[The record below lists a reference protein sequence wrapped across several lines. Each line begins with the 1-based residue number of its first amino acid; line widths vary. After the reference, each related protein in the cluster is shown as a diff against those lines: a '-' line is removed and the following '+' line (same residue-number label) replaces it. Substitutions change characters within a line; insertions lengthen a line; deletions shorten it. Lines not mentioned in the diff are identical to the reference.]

1 MKQIERIAKIINV
14 LKEKNLEVALKKYK
28 FKVSKTKQ
36 NEQLRERQ
44 QFVKPSVVKR
54 SQKLKAVYKQSKNNP
69 ED

>member
-1 MKQIERIAKIINV
+1 MIVVNV

-28 FKVSKTKQ
+28 FKVQRTKQ

>member
-1 MKQIERIAKIINV
+1 MIIVNV

>member
-1 MKQIERIAKIINV
+1 MIIINV

-28 FKVSKTKQ
+28 FKVLKTKQ
-36 NEQLRERQ
+36 TEQLRDRQ

-54 SQKLKAVYKQSKNNP
+54 SEKLKAIYKQSKNNP

>member
-1 MKQIERIAKIINV
+1 MIIINV

-28 FKVSKTKQ
+28 FKVLKTKQ
-36 NEQLRERQ
+36 TEQLRERQ

-54 SQKLKAVYKQSKNNP
+54 SEKLKAIYKQHKNNP

>member
-1 MKQIERIAKIINV
+1 MIIVNV
-14 LKEKNLEVALKKYK
+14 LKEKNLELALKKYK

>member
-1 MKQIERIAKIINV
+1 MIIINV

-28 FKVSKTKQ
+28 FKVLKTKQ
-36 NEQLRERQ
+36 TEQLRERQ

-54 SQKLKAVYKQSKNNP
+54 SEKLKAIYKQNKNNP

>member
-1 MKQIERIAKIINV
+1 MIIINV

-28 FKVSKTKQ
+28 FKVLKTKQ
-36 NEQLRERQ
+36 TEQLRERQ

-54 SQKLKAVYKQSKNNP
+54 AEKLKAVYKQGKNNP